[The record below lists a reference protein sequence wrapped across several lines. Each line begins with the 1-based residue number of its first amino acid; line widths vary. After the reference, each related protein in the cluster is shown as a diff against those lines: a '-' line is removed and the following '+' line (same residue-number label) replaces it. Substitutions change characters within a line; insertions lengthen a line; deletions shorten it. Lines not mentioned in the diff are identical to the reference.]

1 MDQYKASLRLFKMN
15 DSSPRQRNSD
25 PPTRD
30 VRFQPTQW
38 TLVLRARQ
46 QGNALEAQS
55 AIEALCKAYW
65 YPLYAFARKQG
76 FPPHDAQ
83 DLTQGFF
90 AYLLQKDLF
99 AAADR
104 NLGKL
109 RTFLLTAFTR
119 FISRERAH
127 ESAGKRGGG
136 RPVES
141 LDQEFENGERRY
153 RLEPAD
159 RVTPEQIYACSWALS
174 ILDVA
179 KAQIQA
185 KEAAAGRSEMFKV
198 LEPFLEQNRDSS
210 ISYESVSAKL
220 GTSQEALRK
229 AVSRLRER
237 YRDAVRDQI
246 ASTLR
251 APTEEEIESEMRALR
266 AALS

>member
-1 MDQYKASLRLFKMN
+1 MN
-15 DSSPRQRNSD
+15 DPFPPSRNSD
-25 PPTRD
+25 PRTRD

-38 TLVLRARQ
+38 TLVLRARE
-46 QGNALEAQS
+46 QGNEREAKS
-55 AIEALCKAYW
+55 AIEMLCQAYW

-76 FPPHDAQ
+76 FAPHDAQ
-83 DLTQGFF
+83 DVTQGFF
-90 AYLLQKDLF
+90 AYLLEKDLF

-127 ESAGKRGGG
+127 ESAAKRGGG
-136 RPVES
+136 RIVES
-141 LDQEFENGERRY
+141 LDQEFESGERRY

-159 RVTPEQIYACSWALS
+159 HITPEQIFARSWALS
-174 ILDVA
+174 LLDVA

-185 KEAAAGRSEMFKV
+185 NEAAAGRSEVFKV
-198 LEPFLEQNRDSS
+198 LEPFLEQNRDPS
-210 ISYESVSAKL
+210 ISYVSVSSRL
-220 GTSQEALRK
+220 GMSQEAVRK

-246 ASTLR
+246 ANTLR
-251 APTEEEIESEMRALR
+251 APTDEEIESEMRSLR
-266 AALS
+266 AALSR

>member
-1 MDQYKASLRLFKMN
+1 
-15 DSSPRQRNSD
+15 
-25 PPTRD
+25 
-30 VRFQPTQW
+30 
-38 TLVLRARQ
+38 
-46 QGNALEAQS
+46 
-55 AIEALCKAYW
+55 
-65 YPLYAFARKQG
+65 
-76 FPPHDAQ
+76 
-83 DLTQGFF
+83 
-90 AYLLQKDLF
+90 
-99 AAADR
+99 
-104 NLGKL
+104 
-109 RTFLLTAFTR
+109 
-119 FISRERAH
+119 
-127 ESAGKRGGG
+127 
-136 RPVES
+136 
-141 LDQEFENGERRY
+141 
-153 RLEPAD
+153 
-159 RVTPEQIYACSWALS
+159 VTPEQIYARSWALS

-198 LEPFLEQNRDSS
+198 LEPFLEQNRDPS